1 MCGHNKN
8 AQHGAMAPGHCDQAE
23 ADGFSPI
30 PPGVYAQGRKAE
42 REREGEVD
50 KGPSLVRFSS
60 GKKANETCDSAMN
73 LMRLR

>member
-1 MCGHNKN
+1 MHN
-8 AQHGAMAPGHCDQAE
+8 MARWRQAIVTRLKPTDFPRFHLE
-23 ADGFSPI
+23 FMHRGGS
-30 PPGVYAQGRKAE
+30 Q
-42 REREGEVD
+42 RERGGEVD